1 MEYSYITTDADG
13 NDEVVSRGQYDDGAK
28 TPDVGDT
35 ITLEGT
41 DGVER
46 PWRVL
51 RKMPVAYA
59 GQRIYVE
66 PLELQ

>member
-1 MEYSYITTDADG
+1 VEYSYIATDAEGD
-13 NDEVVSRGQYDDGAK
+13 DEIIERGQYDDETG

-35 ITLEGT
+35 VTLTGA

-46 PWRVL
+46 EWRVV
-51 RKMPVAYA
+51 RKIPVAYA

-66 PLELQ
+66 PLELS